1 MAMKKPFI
9 SLIACTLSVVLLAG
23 CGASQERETEKP
35 SVTEATG
42 STIPTSLT
50 LGATLPDLTFTDGE
64 GRTVSVQSIL
74 EEKKLVVLNFWF
86 ADCGWCR
93 KEFPV
98 MEVAYQSHRED
109 VEILAVNP
117 YDSEAAIADFQ
128 KENSLSFPMLSCSEE
143 LAVAFGVNG
152 YPTSV
157 CIDREG
163 KISMIHAGA
172 ITDAEVFSRL
182 FETYTS
188 PDYRSRVYN
197 SIYEIMK

>member
-1 MAMKKPFI
+1 MKKPFV
-9 SLIACTLSVVLLAG
+9 SLVALGLSVLLLGG
-23 CGASQERETEKP
+23 CGASVEQETENP
-35 SVTEATG
+35 SVSNTTKATV
-42 STIPTSLT
+42 PTSLT
-50 LGATLPDLTFTDGE
+50 LGVSLPELTFTDGE
-64 GRTVSVQSIL
+64 GKTVSIQAL
-74 EEKKLVVLNFWF
+74 LKEKKLVVLNFWF

-98 MEVAYQSHRED
+98 MEVAYQQYRQD
-109 VEILAVNP
+109 VEILAINP

-197 SIYEIMK
+197 SIYEIME

>member
-1 MAMKKPFI
+1 MKKNMI
-9 SLIACTLSVVLLAG
+9 SLVALGLSLTLLTG
-23 CGASQERETEKP
+23 CGASSEKETVTTAP
-35 SVTEATG
+35 SEATEATL
-42 STIPTSLT
+42 PTSLT
-50 LGATLPDLTFTDGE
+50 LGATLPELSFTDGE
-64 GRTVSVQSIL
+64 GKTVSVQSLL

-98 MEVAYQSHRED
+98 MEVAYQQYRQD
-109 VEILAVNP
+109 VEILAINP
-117 YDSEAAIADFQ
+117 YDSEAAIAAFQ

-143 LAVAFGVNG
+143 LARVFGVNG

-172 ITDAEVFSRL
+172 ITDAEVFTRL

-197 SIYEIMK
+197 SIYEIME